1 MKTMPN
7 YLEVAFNEIMAMD
20 EDEFARELE
29 KHKNGD
35 IAIALLESGALS
47 KSSLTGIAKG
57 WVEYVW

>member
-47 KSSLTGIAKG
+47 KYYQGKST
-57 WVEYVW
+57 